1 MAYEKIGNTD
11 TYALST
17 GLRQYRF
24 VRLNSSTGLQYPS
37 GSTVG
42 LAVLGVL
49 ISSGSTSSTAVN
61 KVGTVQFDGIAKVEA
76 AASTLA
82 VGDVVSASS
91 IGQAQ
96 PATNA
101 GDFVVGRIVSGS
113 SGAANRIVSVLLQP
127 LGSTSIPT

>member
-1 MAYEKIGNTD
+1 MAYEKVGETD
-11 TYALST
+11 TFTLST
-17 GLRQYRF
+17 GIRQYRF
-24 VRLNSSTGLQYPS
+24 VRLNASTGLQYPS

-49 ISSGSTSSTAVN
+49 ISSGSTSSTSIDR
-61 KVGTVQFDGIAKVEA
+61 VGTVQLTGIAKVEA

-101 GDFVVGRIVSGS
+101 GDFVVGRIVAGS
-113 SGAANRIVSVLLQP
+113 SGASNHIVSVALSP
-127 LGSTSIPT
+127 LGSTVAAT